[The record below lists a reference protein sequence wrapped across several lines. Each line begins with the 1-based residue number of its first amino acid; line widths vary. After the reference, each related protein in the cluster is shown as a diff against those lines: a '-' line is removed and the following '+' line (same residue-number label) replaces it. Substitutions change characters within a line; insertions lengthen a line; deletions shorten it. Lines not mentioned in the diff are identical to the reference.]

1 MSDCLSGLSP
11 LARGTRAER
20 IDNFAPLRFIPAGAG
35 NTLRVVELSICD
47 TVYPRWRGEHP
58 MDPTFAVCVTGLSPL
73 ARGTQKDI
81 RSPALPNR
89 FIPAGAGNTSRCR
102 SCSGSGP
109 VYPRW
114 RGEHA
119 HCEYL
124 SLYKPGL
131 SPLARGTPAGFCSY
145 IPPFRFIPAGVGN
158 MLFATQ
164 HGNKPPVYPRWR
176 GEHLRQRAA
185 LRLIRGLSP
194 LARGTRA
201 VSDKELTCY
210 RFIPAGAGNTVNGC
224 QCFSCVTV
232 YPRWRGEHK

>member
-1 MSDCLSGLSP
+1 MIRFNP
-11 LARGTRAER
+11 YA
-20 IDNFAPLRFIPAGAG
+20 LRFIPAGAG
-35 NTLRVVELSICD
+35 NTVPKSSHTGAS
-47 TVYPRWRGEHP
+47 TVYPRWRGEHAES
-58 MDPTFAVCVTGLSPL
+58 MHNFDRENGLSPL

-114 RGEHA
+114 RGEHHRYPIVIRPA
-119 HCEYL
+119 
-124 SLYKPGL
+124 PGL

-145 IPPFRFIPAGVGN
+145 IPPFRFIPAGAGN

-194 LARGTRA
+194 LARGTRI
-201 VSDKELTCY
+201 VSNLVNEY
-210 RFIPAGAGNTVNGC
+210 SRFIPAGAGNTVT
-224 QCFSCVTV
+224 S
-232 YPRWRGEHK
+232 

>member
-1 MSDCLSGLSP
+1 MKNLGGLSP
-11 LARGTRAER
+11 LARGTLSLRSGR
-20 IDNFAPLRFIPAGAG
+20 RLRNRFIPAGAG
-35 NTLRVVELSICD
+35 NTVFRTSRGLLGP
-47 TVYPRWRGEHP
+47 VYPRWRGEHLLWRWR
-58 MDPTFAVCVTGLSPL
+58 TEYRCGLSPL

-131 SPLARGTPAGFCSY
+131 SPLARGTLTPA
-145 IPPFRFIPAGVGN
+145 
-158 MLFATQ
+158 
-164 HGNKPPVYPRWR
+164 
-176 GEHLRQRAA
+176 
-185 LRLIRGLSP
+185 RGLTFNP
-194 LARGTRA
+194 
-201 VSDKELTCY
+201 
-210 RFIPAGAGNTVNGC
+210 RFIPAGAGNTTI
-224 QCFSCVTV
+224 SCGRAYAKSV
-232 YPRWRGEHK
+232 YPRWRGEHNVLIKRPGVAGGLSPLARGTPERRGDV